1 MSVWRRQS
9 TMRCHDNGLGAVGMG
24 CVDCRDY
31 HGNLINGSW
40 WPGGV
45 VWDYKDSLGTSES
58 ERGLGDLR
66 RESLSEGYGY

>member
-1 MSVWRRQS
+1 MAARL
-9 TMRCHDNGLGAVGMG
+9 DG
-24 CVDCRDY
+24 
-31 HGNLINGSW
+31 NGSW

-45 VWDYKDSLGTSES
+45 VWDYRDSMGTSES